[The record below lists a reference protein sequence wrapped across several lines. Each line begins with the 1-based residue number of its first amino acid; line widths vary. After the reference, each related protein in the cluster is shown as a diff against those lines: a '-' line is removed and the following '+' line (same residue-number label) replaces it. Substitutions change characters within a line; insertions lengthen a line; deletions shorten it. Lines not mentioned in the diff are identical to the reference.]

1 MYFFFPKQPYFNY
14 LHQSFTGL
22 LAFNTIILYFYHL
35 KRVKPLSEIKKI
47 IKGCLAGDR
56 RDQELLYR
64 RHASKLYAVCLQYSG
79 NDEEARDILQEGFI
93 KIFENLNNYKHEG
106 SFEGWMRRITVNTAL
121 EKYRSKHNLYRVDDI
136 DQIQEPDAE
145 PDNQDYAGLE
155 ASDLLDIIRE
165 LPPKYRVVFNLYA
178 IEGYS
183 HKEISKMVNISEGTS
198 KSNLSRAR
206 VILQRRVGSY
216 TGIKKRVANG

>member
-1 MYFFFPKQPYFNY
+1 
-14 LHQSFTGL
+14 
-22 LAFNTIILYFYHL
+22 
-35 KRVKPLSEIKKI
+35 LSEIKEI
-47 IKGCLAGDR
+47 IKGCLDGSR

-93 KIFENLNNYKHEG
+93 KIFENLRHYKHEG

-121 EKYRSKHNLYRVDDI
+121 EKFRCSHNLYRVDDI
-136 DQIQEPDAE
+136 DTLRDQDAD

-155 ASDLLDIIRE
+155 ANDLLGIIRE
-165 LPPKYRVVFNLYA
+165 LPPKYRMVFNLYA

-183 HKEISKMVNISEGTS
+183 HKEISSMLNISEGTS

-206 VILQRRVGSY
+206 IILQRRVGSY
-216 TGIKKRVANG
+216 TGIKKKVLNG

>member
-1 MYFFFPKQPYFNY
+1 M
-14 LHQSFTGL
+14 T
-22 LAFNTIILYFYHL
+22 
-35 KRVKPLSEIKKI
+35 EIKNI

-64 RHASKLYAVCLQYSG
+64 RYASKLYAVCLQYSG

-93 KIFENLNNYKHEG
+93 KIFEHLGHYKHEG

-121 EKYRSKHNLYRVDDI
+121 EKFRSKHNLYRVDDI
-136 DQIQEPDAE
+136 DTIQEPDSE
-145 PDNQDYAGLE
+145 PDNNDYAGLE
-155 ASDLLDIIRE
+155 VKDLLEIIRE
-165 LPPKYRVVFNLYA
+165 LPPKYRMVFNLYA

-183 HKEISKMVNISEGTS
+183 HKEISSMVKISEGTS

-206 VILQRRVGSY
+206 MILQRRVGSY
-216 TGIKKRVANG
+216 TGIKKRAANG

>member
-1 MYFFFPKQPYFNY
+1 MP
-14 LHQSFTGL
+14 
-22 LAFNTIILYFYHL
+22 
-35 KRVKPLSEIKKI
+35 EIKKI

-64 RHASKLYAVCLQYSG
+64 RHSAKLYAVCLQYSG
-79 NDEEARDILQEGFI
+79 SDEEAQDILQEGFI
-93 KIFENLNNYKHEG
+93 KIFENLHNYKHEG

-121 EKYRSKHNLYRVDDI
+121 EKFRSRHNLYRVDDI
-136 DQIQEPDAE
+136 DTIPEPVAE

-155 ASDLLDIIRE
+155 ANDLLNIIRE

-183 HKEISKMVNISEGTS
+183 HKEIGKMANISEGTS